1 MNQPATQE
9 DEAGDSLAD
18 RIARALAERIV
29 AGALAP
35 GAPVRQDHVAMEFR
49 ASHVPVRE
57 AFRKLEA
64 QGLLV
69 SRPRHGVRVA
79 PLEPSSV
86 LEITEMRAALECL
99 ALRFAIP
106 RLDRRAFDAAD
117 AALADAEASDQIT
130 VWEAANR
137 RFHLA
142 LTASCAM
149 PRLLATI
156 ADLQRGS
163 ARFLFA
169 TWRELDWQPRS
180 EDEHR
185 VLLANL
191 KQGRLAEAEACLHA
205 HITQAGR
212 ALMQRLDT
220 ANVGATA
227 GLA

>member
-1 MNQPATQE
+1 MSETLLQE
-9 DEAGDSLAD
+9 EAAGDSVAD
-18 RIARALAERIV
+18 RIARVLAERII

-35 GAPVRQDHVAMEFR
+35 GVPVRQDHVAIEFR

-79 PLEPSSV
+79 PLEPSAV

-99 ALRFAIP
+99 ALRFAFP
-106 RLDRRAFDAAD
+106 RLDRRALDAAE
-117 AALADAEASDQIT
+117 AALAEAESSARIA

-142 LTASCAM
+142 LTVPCAM

-156 ADLQRGS
+156 ADLQRSS

-169 TWRELDWQPRS
+169 TWRDLDWQPRS
-180 EDEHR
+180 DDEHR
-185 VLLANL
+185 VLLATL
-191 KQGRLAEAEACLHA
+191 KQDRLAEAEACLHA

-212 ALMQRLDT
+212 ALMRRLET
-220 ANVGATA
+220 GGAGPA
-227 GLA
+227 LGVV